1 MKPSEARKF
10 AEQAIKHKERVDE
23 FRQAARDARDRDREQ
38 ARLLET
44 AADAIES
51 TATEWATL
59 ATELA
64 QG

>member
-1 MKPSEARKF
+1 MKPSEARRF

-23 FRQAARDARDRDREQ
+23 YRRAAEDAGDVEQ
-38 ARLLET
+38 AQLLET